1 MATPNGSGLR
11 VLWASDGSADA
22 LSAIPLLRRLV
33 LPATQRL
40 VVLSVAPHS
49 FLSGSRP
56 EPRLL
61 ARVSATLKRRALVEA
76 LQEAQRSA
84 TELDPVDTVVAA
96 VSRWGNPINEVLRH
110 ARLDSSDLIVL
121 GAKGHS
127 NLRLILLGSVSQG
140 VVQHSTRPVL
150 IARPSASDARE
161 IVVGFD
167 GSTHSRRAID
177 FVERLD
183 LAPDISLRLVF
194 VIEPL
199 LLPDGMP
206 REFRRLA
213 TENAENI
220 DERRLHNAR
229 VALNVTA
236 QNLRKSGRRVDTEVV
251 LGESGL
257 VLEEVARRHGA
268 ALIVVGSRK
277 PARERHYLLGSTAEE
292 LVRHSQTSVLVV
304 R

>member
-11 VLWASDGSADA
+11 VLWASDGSESAR
-22 LSAIPLLRRLV
+22 SAIPLLRRMV

-49 FLSGSRP
+49 FVSGARP

-61 ARVSATLKRRALVEA
+61 AKVTPSLRRRALLEA
-76 LQEAQRSA
+76 EQEAQRSA
-84 TELDPVDTVVAA
+84 TELDPSDTVVAA
-96 VSRWGNPINEVLRH
+96 ISRWGNPINEVLRQ
-110 ARLDSSDLIVL
+110 ARLDGSDLIVL

-127 NLRLILLGSVSQG
+127 NLHLILLGSVSQS
-140 VVQHSTRPVL
+140 VVQHATRPVL
-150 IARPSASDARE
+150 IARASASDLRE

-167 GSTHSRRAID
+167 GSSHSRRAAEFLD
-177 FVERLD
+177 RLN
-183 LAPDISLRLVF
+183 LAPDISIRLVF

-206 REFRRLA
+206 RAFRRLA
-213 TENAENI
+213 AENAEHI

-229 VALNVTA
+229 VALNLTA
-236 QNLRKSGRRVDTEVV
+236 HKLSASGRRVETEVV
-251 LGESGL
+251 AGQSGP
-257 VLEEVARRHGA
+257 VLDEIAARRGA

-277 PARERHYLLGSTAEE
+277 PARERHYLLGSTAEK
-292 LVRHSQTSVLVV
+292 LVRHSRVSVLVV